1 MVSDLGVGIVFLSVS
16 LCWFISISLNNTFQR
31 SNSKN
36 TLILRMTAE
45 ELQSGHL
52 FLLDKP
58 LDWTSFQAVNKLKY
72 KLKRE
77 FKELPKK
84 FKIGHAGT
92 LDPKATGL
100 LIVCTG
106 KFTKKIPEIQ
116 DAPKEYWTEIK
127 IGVQTESYDTEKP
140 EILHQDYSHI
150 TEEQIHQA
158 LEKFLGEID
167 QKPPVFSA
175 LKIDGKR
182 AYDLAR
188 AGEDVEMKSRKTTIH
203 YINDIKID
211 LPLVSFTVG
220 CSKGTYIRSLA
231 HDIGQELE
239 VGAYLTQLR
248 RTKIGDYS
256 VENAT
261 ADFINDDFK
270 ISE

>member
-1 MVSDLGVGIVFLSVS
+1 
-16 LCWFISISLNNTFQR
+16 
-31 SNSKN
+31 
-36 TLILRMTAE
+36 MTAE
-45 ELQSGHL
+45 ELQEGYV

-72 KLKRE
+72 KLKNQ
-77 FKELPKK
+77 FKTLPKK

-92 LDPKATGL
+92 LDPRATGL

-127 IGVQTESYDTEKP
+127 IGAQTESYDTEKP
-140 EILHQDYSHI
+140 EILHQNTSHI
-150 TEEQIHQA
+150 TEDAIHKA
-158 LEKFLGEID
+158 LEKFVGEID
-167 QKPPVFSA
+167 QTPPIFSA
-175 LKIDGKR
+175 IKIDGNR

-188 AGEDVEMKSRKTTIH
+188 AGKDVEMKSRKTTIF
-203 YINDIKID
+203 YINDVVINNDII
-211 LPLVSFTVG
+211 SFTVG

-231 HDIGQELE
+231 HDIGQELA

-261 ADFINDDFK
+261 SDYLDNTFVF
-270 ISE
+270 

>member
-1 MVSDLGVGIVFLSVS
+1 
-16 LCWFISISLNNTFQR
+16 
-31 SNSKN
+31 
-36 TLILRMTAE
+36 MTAE
-45 ELQSGHL
+45 DLQSGHI

-77 FKELPKK
+77 FNLPKK

-92 LDPKATGL
+92 LDPRATGL
-100 LIVCTG
+100 LIVCCG
-106 KFTKKIPEIQ
+106 KFTKNIPEIQ

-140 EILHQDYSHI
+140 EILHQDISDI
-150 TEEQIHQA
+150 SEEQIRTA
-158 LEKFLGEID
+158 LEKFVGEIQ

-175 LKIDGKR
+175 IKIDGKR
-182 AYDLAR
+182 AYNLAR
-188 AGEDVEMKSRKTTIH
+188 AGEEVEMKSRATTIL
-203 YINDIKID
+203 YINAIEIE
-211 LPLVSFTVG
+211 LPFVRFTVG

-231 HDIGQELE
+231 HDIGQELG

-256 VENAT
+256 VEQANSLFLENDFRFNDTEYISDAGKNA
-261 ADFINDDFK
+261 DQ
-270 ISE
+270 

>member
-1 MVSDLGVGIVFLSVS
+1 
-16 LCWFISISLNNTFQR
+16 
-31 SNSKN
+31 
-36 TLILRMTAE
+36 MTAE
-45 ELQSGHL
+45 ELQSGQV

-72 KLKRE
+72 KLKNE

-92 LDPKATGL
+92 LDPRATGL

-140 EILHQDYSHI
+140 EILQTDYSHI
-150 TEEQIHQA
+150 TEKDIHQA
-158 LEKFLGEID
+158 LEKFIGEID

-175 LKIDGKR
+175 LKVDGKR

-188 AGEDVEMKSRKTTIH
+188 AGAEVEMKSRKTTIH
-203 YINDIKID
+203 YLNNIEIN
-211 LPLVSFTVG
+211 LPFVSFIVG

-231 HDIGQELE
+231 HDIGQELK

-248 RTKIGDYS
+248 RTKIGNYSIESATSDYL
-256 VENAT
+256 EN
-261 ADFINDDFK
+261 DFHFNN
-270 ISE
+270 

>member
-1 MVSDLGVGIVFLSVS
+1 MKAEDFLTGQ
-16 LCWFISISLNNTFQR
+16 II
-31 SNSKN
+31 
-36 TLILRMTAE
+36 
-45 ELQSGHL
+45 
-52 FLLDKP
+52 LLDKP

-77 FKELPKK
+77 FNLPKK

-92 LDPKATGL
+92 LDPRATGL

-116 DAPKEYWTEIK
+116 DAPKEYWAEIK
-127 IGVQTESYDTEKP
+127 IGAQTESYDTEKP
-140 EILHQDYSHI
+140 EILHQDFSHI
-150 TEEQIHQA
+150 TENFIKET
-158 LEKFLGEID
+158 LEKFVGEID

-175 LKIDGKR
+175 IKIDGNR

-188 AGEDVEMKSRKTTIH
+188 AGKDVEMKYRKTTIH
-203 YINDIKID
+203 YIKNVEVN

-231 HDIGQELE
+231 HDIGQSLG

-248 RTKIGDYS
+248 RTKIGEYS
-256 VENAT
+256 VENAH
-261 ADFINDDFK
+261 FRILENEFRF
-270 ISE
+270 SE